1 MSLRG
6 HGAYVRFIMNKPIL
20 DLFIFSIQIAHG
32 LCYFKAIFSVDF
44 GIAEHYA
51 HYDNNIFN
59 FIKFKLIIGSLYSI
73 MPYRYTQFGRKRLIE
88 HPSNKL
94 IFAFIYFSC
103 RRRFI
108 WSFSCDFWSWRGR
121 HCWISRRRCRKSE
134 ARWSCRCHIYL
145 NTILNIHIYLKGDSM
160 FHSSVS

>member
-1 MSLRG
+1 MRG

-94 IFAFIYFSC
+94 IFLLFILVVEGVSSG
-103 RRRFI
+103 RFPVI
-108 WSFSCDFWSWRGR
+108 FGHEGAGIVESVGEGVES
-121 HCWISRRRCRKSE
+121 
-134 ARWSCRCHIYL
+134 
-145 NTILNIHIYLKGDSM
+145 LKPGDHVGVT
-160 FHSSVS
+160 FI